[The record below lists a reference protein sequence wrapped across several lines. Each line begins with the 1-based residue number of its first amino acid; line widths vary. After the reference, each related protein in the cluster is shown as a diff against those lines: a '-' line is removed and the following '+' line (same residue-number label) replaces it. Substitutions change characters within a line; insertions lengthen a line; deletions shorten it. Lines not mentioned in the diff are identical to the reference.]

1 MSSFPADGAMEAIC
15 FFEPRNGSVFPYG
28 AIAERLSSLPVFRSH
43 TSFRR
48 LEPRWMAFNSPS
60 PHKKID
66 DAGDRSASDVV
77 RRVGWEVSLAIAPGR
92 PSWAA
97 TTHRAVRVHRPYA
110 FGLPSLRAMGAARMR
125 KSINDR
131 HMLAMPSHAMA
142 EAELVDASILVS
154 NLRLIRLL
162 PVGVRGRQHD
172 ECHIGMTAKEDGEDD
187 RQQQSCSERHWFSVV
202 RVAST
207 GYERHMISCRGASA
221 VQRTRWRES
230 IHESV

>member
-1 MSSFPADGAMEAIC
+1 MEQWKRFA
-15 FFEPRNGSVFPYG
+15 FLDHGMAAYFRMERLRNGFLLCRYFGVIRRFDASNPAG
-28 AIAERLSSLPVFRSH
+28 RLSTPLPR
-43 TSFRR
+43 T
-48 LEPRWMAFNSPS
+48 
-60 PHKKID
+60 KKSMTRA
-66 DAGDRSASDVV
+66 AGVHLMWSGEW
-77 RRVGWEVSLAIAPGR
+77 GWEVSLVIVAPGR

-97 TTHRAVRVHRPYA
+97 TTRRAVRVHRPYA
-110 FGLPSLRAMGAARMR
+110 FGLPSLRAMGTARMR

-131 HMLAMPSHAMA
+131 HILAMPSHAMA

-154 NLRLIRLL
+154 SLRLIRLL
-162 PVGVRGRQHD
+162 PIGMRGRQHD

-221 VQRTRWRES
+221 VRRTRCGES
-230 IHESV
+230 IHECV